1 MKMLF
6 IGGTLDGKYMDVPV
20 KKYTWKVIHLTSVPA
35 SKYAKGSEV
44 PFIAPVRTVD
54 RYRKVDISL
63 CEMMVID
70 YLSVGEVIPRLMG
83 GYRPDMTT
91 I

>member
-6 IGGTLDGKYMDVPV
+6 IGGSQDGEYIEVPV
-20 KKYTWKVIHLTSVPA
+20 RQNTQEVSNLSRDQATNA
-35 SKYAKGSEV
+35 SSPTG
-44 PFIAPVRTVD
+44 TVET
-54 RYRKVDISL
+54 YRKVSISL

-83 GYRPDMTT
+83 NYRPEVKP
-91 I
+91 